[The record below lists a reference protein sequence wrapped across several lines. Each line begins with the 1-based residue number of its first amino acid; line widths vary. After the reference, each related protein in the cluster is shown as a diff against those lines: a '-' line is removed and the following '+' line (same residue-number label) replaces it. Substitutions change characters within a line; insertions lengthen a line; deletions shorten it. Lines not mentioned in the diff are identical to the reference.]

1 MADARPLGTA
11 RSTRGASPSWSAA
24 WPRCW
29 PRWRRCSAAP
39 APTWPPR
46 RGAPSARPR
55 PRRSASA
62 RARRGP
68 PAARRRCGRRP
79 RATRRGGASR
89 PCSRSGTRPRCWRT
103 SAAWAW
109 LSPRPGAR
117 PPRPSWFLRGVGQPG
132 LPRACASQQG
142 RLTLRCRASARK
154 LRSNGRLSAARAL
167 IRVVSCG
174 AVSSLLPL
182 KQCSPDA
189 AAHDAP
195 VQHCPCIKT
204 TPHQTQCFHPRAGAR
219 QGRALLHGGAGGLR
233 GPVRAGG
240 RAGAAR
246 ARAALRARLPRRARR
261 SRRAAYGG
269 RRRRRALT
277 HRRRRLSPLP
287 TPPGAEHAG
296 LRRVVRARRAPV
308 CIPSS

>member
-1 MADARPLGTA
+1 VRAHPGPQGFCAGWGSRACP
-11 RSTRGASPSWSAA
+11 
-24 WPRCW
+24 
-29 PRWRRCSAAP
+29 AP
-39 APTWPPR
+39 AP
-46 RGAPSARPR
+46 
-55 PRRSASA
+55 ASK
-62 RARRGP
+62 
-68 PAARRRCGRRP
+68 
-79 RATRRGGASR
+79 GASR
-89 PCSRSGTRPRCWRT
+89 SGAVP
-103 SAAWAW
+103 APAN
-109 LSPRPGAR
+109 
-117 PPRPSWFLRGVGQPG
+117 
-132 LPRACASQQG
+132 
-142 RLTLRCRASARK
+142 

-204 TPHQTQCFHPRAGAR
+204 TPHETQCFHPRAGAR